1 MTGGKIMAGIRKVW
15 MSRVILLLYIAAV
28 ALLCFVK
35 LGNGLDLGS
44 DWLGIPKD
52 KIAHFFMFL
61 PFPFLA
67 FLSFYRSKDSKLR
80 LVLFVLVVLVVGLVL
95 AGTTEIVQGMLGYR
109 SEDINDFRADSI
121 GLFIG
126 SVGVLIYCAATK
138 KW

>member
-1 MTGGKIMAGIRKVW
+1 MASIKKVW
-15 MSRVILLLYIAAV
+15 MSRIILLLYIAAV

-35 LGNGLDLGS
+35 FGNGLDLGN

-67 FLSFYRSKDSKLR
+67 FLSFYKSKDSRWR
-80 LVLFVLVVLVVGLVL
+80 LFLFVLCVLVLGLVL

-126 SVGVLIYCAATK
+126 SVVVLIYCAVTK